1 MDLTDAGPYKLMCTR
16 SRIDSVH
23 QLFEAGSEVQVDLPF
38 IQVLHK
44 GGVILNSFCDR
55 WAS

>member
-1 MDLTDAGPYKLMCTR
+1 MDPTDAGPYKLMCTR
-16 SRIDSVH
+16 SGIDSAH

>member
-1 MDLTDAGPYKLMCTR
+1 MDLTDAGPYKLICAR

-44 GGVILNSFCDR
+44 GGVILNSFYDR
-55 WAS
+55 WAP